1 MSNVVNDYPFIKPAT
16 RDRVLEAIDEL
27 GYRPNLCANLSRG
40 RTGLIVLALPELDSP
55 YFAEMAR
62 LVIAAAAAQSWTVL
76 IEQTDGMRSRELMAL
91 QGVRTHLVD
100 GVILS
105 PLALGPDELAATG
118 TAPVVLLGERVSGI
132 QLDHVAI
139 DNVGASVEAVL
150 HLVDD
155 GRRRVAAIGAQAE
168 VSAQTAHQR
177 LAGYRRGLESAGLP
191 FRAEL
196 VRPAR
201 EWLRNS
207 GRGGDAASCSA
218 WRSRRTDLCFNDL
231 LALGVLRALF
241 EARIDVP
248 GDIAVVGFDD
258 IEDGRFSTPSL
269 TTVAPDKPYIART
282 TIELLAHAAAP
293 LSPSPACAGG
303 HGRTSP
309 DHSRELVRPAR
320 QPAFDGESHRH
331 RMIRSRSTGRT
342 PLSVH
347 ARSEIDLPA
356 AAQRSCDQF
365 EPADMHQRPTLARPC
380 VGAPDPQLQW
390 IGRRL
395 ANSPVTVLGRARSTW
410 SITAISRRS
419 VPARSSSHSSEL
431 F

>member
-1 MSNVVNDYPFIKPAT
+1 MAVTMREVAAAAGVSIKTVSNVINDYPFIKPAT
-16 RDRVLEAIDEL
+16 RDRVLHAIDEL
-27 GYRPNLCANLSRG
+27 GYRPNLSARNLSRG
-40 RTGLIVLALPELDSP
+40 RTGLIALALPELEAP

-62 LVIAAAAAQSWTVL
+62 LVITAAAAHSWTVL
-76 IEQTDGMRSRELMAL
+76 IEQTDGMRPRELMAL

-105 PLALGPDELAATG
+105 PLALGPDELAETG

-139 DNVGASVEAVL
+139 DNIAASVDAVQ

-196 VRPAR
+196 VGPTG
-201 EWLRNS
+201 EWHRNS
-207 GRGGDAASCSA
+207 GAEATRQLLGLKQPPDAIF
-218 WRSRRTDLCFNDL
+218 CFNDL
-231 LALGVLRALF
+231 LALGALRALY

-282 TIELLAHAAAP
+282 SIELLATRLRRYP
-293 LSPSPACAGG
+293 PPPPAQEVTAG
-303 HGRTSP
+303 HRLIV
-309 DHSRELVRPAR
+309 RESSSS
-320 QPAFDGESHRH
+320 Q
-331 RMIRSRSTGRT
+331 
-342 PLSVH
+342 
-347 ARSEIDLPA
+347 
-356 AAQRSCDQF
+356 
-365 EPADMHQRPTLARPC
+365 LA
-380 VGAPDPQLQW
+380 
-390 IGRRL
+390 
-395 ANSPVTVLGRARSTW
+395 
-410 SITAISRRS
+410 SRRS
-419 VPARSSSHSSEL
+419 AANPTGIE
-431 F
+431 